1 MTYPRSLS
9 MRDGCLTVAM
19 TDSNT
24 KRVPTGITLSV
35 NFCPPRDY
43 IRVLRAHRYHLAPF
57 GGWRHEYPV
66 DESTTYGYPI
76 SWSPRTL

>member
-24 KRVPTGITLSV
+24 KRTQVEHFLSISVLLETIYAYYEHTGTIWLRSEGGGMNTL
-35 NFCPPRDY
+35 
-43 IRVLRAHRYHLAPF
+43 
-57 GGWRHEYPV
+57 
-66 DESTTYGYPI
+66 
-76 SWSPRTL
+76 

>member
-24 KRVPTGITLSV
+24 KRTQVEHFLSISVLLETIYAYYEHTGT
-35 NFCPPRDY
+35 
-43 IRVLRAHRYHLAPF
+43 HLAPF

-66 DESTTYGYPI
+66 DESTMIWVPYKLV
-76 SWSPRTL
+76 PRTR